1 MNIPAVTPSFLRS
14 GGAAQGSAP
23 AKTLAA
29 ARSAGPAVVVS
40 LSAEARARL
49 ESGPWGSV
57 QPAGVGPWGDSQ
69 PATIGPIGFLPS
81 ER

>member
-1 MNIPAVTPSFLRS
+1 MKIPAVTPSFARS
-14 GGAAQGSAP
+14 GLAAQGTAP
-23 AKTLAA
+23 AKTLAP

-40 LSAEARARL
+40 LSAAARVRL